1 MCIFIKLNTFR
12 IMKKIASISIIII
25 VFASSLFA
33 QDPQFSQTSLGN
45 INLNPALAGN
55 DSCTRLGVNYRNQWP
70 NISANYVTMSAN
82 FYQYIPKLN
91 AYAGINYMN
100 DNQARGILKTN
111 IFSVFYSQN
120 INIKN
125 VLIRP
130 SIEVCYGEKT
140 VDLSKLSFGST
151 INYNPGTIP
160 QWPPDYNQ
168 SILKKNYLD
177 LNIGTIVYY
186 KNLLLGLSAH
196 HITQPDEGLLGP
208 SKVPIRFG
216 VQFGYTLRL
225 NKISISPFMYY
236 VQQQNFQLLTGGV
249 SVLFLKHINIALSY
263 RNNDAVILNFGYQNK
278 LIAINYSYDVTVSKL
293 SGNTAGS
300 HEVGLAF
307 KFWRVKTKKRFIGV
321 SSVFS

>member
-25 VFASSLFA
+25 VSALNVFA
-33 QDPQFSQTSLGN
+33 QYPQFSQTSLGN

-55 DSCTRLGVNYRNQWP
+55 DSCSRLGLNYRNQWP

-91 AYAGINYMN
+91 AYAGINYLN
-100 DNQARGILKTN
+100 DNQLRGILKTN
-111 IFSVFYSQN
+111 IFSIFYSQN

-130 SIEVCYGEKT
+130 SIEVCYVEKT
-140 VDLSKLSFGST
+140 VDFSKLSFGST
-151 INYNPGTIP
+151 INYYPGSMP
-160 QWPPDYNQ
+160 QWTPDYNQ
-168 SILKKNYLD
+168 SILKTHYLD
-177 LNIGTIVYY
+177 LNIGSIVYY
-186 KNLLLGLSAH
+186 KKFLLGLSVH
-196 HITQPDEGLLGP
+196 HITQPDVGLFGP

-225 NKISISPFMYY
+225 NKISISPFIYY
-236 VQQQNFQLLTGGV
+236 KQQQNFSQITEGL
-249 SVLFLKHINIALSY
+249 SILFFKHINIALSY
-263 RNNDAVILNFGYQNK
+263 RNNDAVILNLGYQSK
-278 LIAINYSYDVTVSKL
+278 LIAINYSYDVTVSRL

-321 SSVFS
+321 NSIFS